1 MYDSEYNHIMGQI
14 QDVLGIEK
22 KNETNPTTREIDQNM
37 LGIDVNE
44 EETYQGSQ
52 MKQDDS
58 SIGGGVASDPTTLQE
73 LRQKITDLKQE
84 LEMSP
89 RQFEDKLLQKLREEI
104 LQSKQKM
111 QEQLKQELQE
121 ERQRMRQQLGQNR
134 QKEQLRS
141 GNIELS
147 LEVNK
152 MRGVVRK

>member
-1 MYDSEYNHIMGQI
+1 
-14 QDVLGIEK
+14 
-22 KNETNPTTREIDQNM
+22 M

-58 SIGGGVASDPTTLQE
+58 SIGGVASDPTTLQE

-104 LQSKQKM
+104 IQSKQKM

-147 LEVNK
+147 QEVNK